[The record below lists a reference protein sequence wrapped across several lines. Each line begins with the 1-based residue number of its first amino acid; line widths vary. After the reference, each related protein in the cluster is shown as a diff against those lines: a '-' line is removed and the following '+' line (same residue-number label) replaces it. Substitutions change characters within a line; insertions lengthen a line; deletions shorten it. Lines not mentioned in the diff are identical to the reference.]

1 MFSGVFYM
9 TKWMMA
15 ALAALFLALA
25 GCAARVEYVPMSAPC
40 PSMPPLPSVSA
51 EELRALTDDAYRKLV
66 ERELRLKEY
75 IGQLRALC
83 EEDGDGV

>member
-1 MFSGVFYM
+1 M
-9 TKWMMA
+9 TAISKA
-15 ALAALFLALA
+15 ALVAILLS
-25 GCAARVEYVPMSAPC
+25 GCVARIDYVPLPAPC
-40 PSMPPLPSVSA
+40 PVMPPLPSVSA